1 MNSYRVIVA
10 ADSSRASKKA
20 IEFAV
25 GLCSKLTIDYQVEIL
40 YCIGINPPKGTGTL
54 HLLSGLDRINNIEI
68 KEEAKRDVAE
78 LECFL
83 SPLNNANV
91 KLVTKEGSSH
101 VGSVIEEY
109 VNKDPPDILVLGSSN
124 KEGLQNANHLC
135 SLENF
140 LYSLY
145 NLRSQVEHDEFPRI
159 VVYNIGMN
167 RTQLPILDQFVETG
181 LVDELVTFDYFKYPR
196 FWDVAISAGEYAWKT
211 GIVHEA
217 SEKYAEDGPLVW
229 LDAGNIVTPEFLLT
243 IPNVIR
249 ENGGFWSPKSSKRMK
264 DWTHPGMYD
273 YFEADPDHYARNPN
287 CNGAAIGFD
296 LANQTIIQNVI
307 EPWYRCGLDKDCI
320 APPGSSRANHR
331 QDQAAL
337 TFLAY
342 RAGFS
347 CLKAP
352 NSYNLQTHRDH
363 SCRSELLALDIQNLL
378 NHPSSIDYPKWY
390 ASNTLQLYHHPEWR
404 YSEDQVPDHLSRML
418 NPPEQYYVAQ
428 PY

>member
-1 MNSYRVIVA
+1 MS
-10 ADSSRASKKA
+10 
-20 IEFAV
+20 F
-25 GLCSKLTIDYQVEIL
+25 
-40 YCIGINPPKGTGTL
+40 
-54 HLLSGLDRINNIEI
+54 NN
-68 KEEAKRDVAE
+68 K
-78 LECFL
+78 
-83 SPLNNANV
+83 LNNTTKQPPYFSEEDVITSTNEPLV
-91 KLVTKEGSSH
+91 KHVTHSISPKPTTYPFTIITASS
-101 VGSVIEEY
+101 
-109 VNKDPPDILVLGSSN
+109 
-124 KEGLQNANHLC
+124 ANHLC

-140 LYSLY
+140 LYSLSS
-145 NLRSQVEHDEFPRI
+145 LRDQVELDEFPRI

-181 LVDELVTFDYFKYPR
+181 LVDEMITFDYFKYPR

-217 SEKYAEDGPLVW
+217 SKKYAEDGILIW
-229 LDAGNIVTPEFLLT
+229 LDAGNIVTPEFLRT
-243 IPNVIR
+243 IPSVVR

-273 YFEADPDHYARNPN
+273 YFGVDPKSYALNPN

-296 LANQTIIQNVI
+296 ISNQTVLENVI
-307 EPWYRCGLDKDCI
+307 EPWYQCGLDKNCI

-342 RAGFS
+342 RAGYS
-347 CLKAP
+347 CRKAP
-352 NSYNLQTHRDH
+352 NSYSLQTHRDH
-363 SCRSELLALDIQNLL
+363 SCRSELMALDIQNKL

-404 YSEDQVPDHLSRML
+404 YPEDQIPERLSRML
-418 NPPEQYYVAQ
+418 NPPEQQQYVA
-428 PY
+428 